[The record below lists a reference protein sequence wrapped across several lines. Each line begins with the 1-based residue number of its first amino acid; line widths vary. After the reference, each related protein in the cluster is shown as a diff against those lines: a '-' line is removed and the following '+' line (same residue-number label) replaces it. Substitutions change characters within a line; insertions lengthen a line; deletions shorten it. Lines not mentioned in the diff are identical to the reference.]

1 MISYFVRY
9 RGSAAEPT
17 AFVDYYATR
26 HAAIL
31 KEFPGI
37 RSLSLHEPAVWND
50 PFPVRHDGTALL
62 AQMTFGTPADL
73 QRALHSEA
81 RRRARDDFGRFP
93 SFAGEVTHQA
103 MSSRIVF

>member
-9 RGSAAEPT
+9 RGSAADPA
-17 AFVDYYATR
+17 AFVDHYATR

-37 RSLSLHEPAVWND
+37 RTLALHEPAVWND
-50 PFPVRHDGTALL
+50 PFPVRHDGTVLL
-62 AQMTFGTPADL
+62 AQMTFDTPADL

-81 RRRARDDFGRFP
+81 RRRARDDFGLFP
-93 SFAGEVTHQA
+93 SFSGAVTHQA
-103 MSSRIVF
+103 MSSRVIF